1 MSSTSSEGEK
11 QKPKMLGFLILLVMA
26 GGFAV
31 YALFFGGEDGHA
43 PMTSHIDDWIGWAR
57 VDVTDAGI
65 LAVAVVVALIA
76 LIGMVVALAG
86 GGQPAKKKRRESTRY
101 DDPFDDRKL
110 VLAETVAPAAAVE
123 TETFTKE
130 KSEPRGGSLKFEAP
144 TETAVPVISAPAA
157 PLHEITSLEPAVF
170 HDNASDSFLSQVP
183 VTPEPH
189 TETVGAVFE
198 PEAALSDTH
207 GLQVKTG
214 ADIVPIRPD
223 ISNPALTAQAQAQ
236 TNLANLAVPAHDPVE
251 AALLAET
258 PAVVQ
263 TAPQSDM
270 TAVISS
276 AMSFIDAVEPVAPVA
291 AAAAPAPTPVVEA
304 VAAPAVVEPAAPQ
317 PVAPQPVAPQPAAV
331 DDQAE
336 IRQAVQTALSV
347 WPDSTRA
354 IAAGEV
360 GGRIAHLYY
369 SRAPEDSQAFHLIA
383 QGDLNAGANAL
394 QKHAETLA
402 SQGANAEAAEQ
413 WRIFGALHMGRDDS
427 KAMMAYE
434 NVSALDLSDA
444 NIHLYLARRYAMAN
458 DTAKQPAVLGRALAV
473 ISDPATRTE
482 LLSPYADL
490 KLKAEDYKTAGDAF
504 EELGRL
510 QEQSAAT
517 QPGNVQAKSASAI
530 AFARAAQ
537 ARELGQD
544 FGNAG
549 PLYKKAAQTFADLSA
564 QVPGHAGLKAMADNA
579 ARDAQRFSVA

>member
-1 MSSTSSEGEK
+1 M
-11 QKPKMLGFLILLVMA
+11 
-26 GGFAV
+26 
-31 YALFFGGEDGHA
+31 
-43 PMTSHIDDWIGWAR
+43 
-57 VDVTDAGI
+57 
-65 LAVAVVVALIA
+65 
-76 LIGMVVALAG
+76 
-86 GGQPAKKKRRESTRY
+86 
-101 DDPFDDRKL
+101 
-110 VLAETVAPAAAVE
+110 
-123 TETFTKE
+123 
-130 KSEPRGGSLKFEAP
+130 
-144 TETAVPVISAPAA
+144 
-157 PLHEITSLEPAVF
+157 
-170 HDNASDSFLSQVP
+170 
-183 VTPEPH
+183 
-189 TETVGAVFE
+189 
-198 PEAALSDTH
+198 
-207 GLQVKTG
+207 
-214 ADIVPIRPD
+214 
-223 ISNPALTAQAQAQ
+223 
-236 TNLANLAVPAHDPVE
+236 
-251 AALLAET
+251 
-258 PAVVQ
+258 
-263 TAPQSDM
+263 
-270 TAVISS
+270 
-276 AMSFIDAVEPVAPVA
+276 
-291 AAAAPAPTPVVEA
+291 
-304 VAAPAVVEPAAPQ
+304 
-317 PVAPQPVAPQPAAV
+317 

-383 QGDLNAGANAL
+383 QGDLNAAATAL
-394 QKHAETLA
+394 QKRAEALA

-490 KLKAEDYKTAGDAF
+490 KLKAQDYKTAGDAF

-510 QEQSAAT
+510 QEQNAAA
-517 QPGNVQAKSASAI
+517 QPANVQTKSASAI

>member
-1 MSSTSSEGEK
+1 MSSTSGEGEK
-11 QKPKMLGFLILLVMA
+11 QKPKMLGFLILLLLA

-43 PMTSHIDDWIGWAR
+43 PMTGQIDDWIGWAR

-76 LIGMVVALAG
+76 LIGMAVALVG
-86 GGQPAKKKRRESTRY
+86 GGKPAADKRRESSRY
-101 DDPFDDRKL
+101 DDPFDSRNL
-110 VLAETVAPAAAVE
+110 SLTETAAPAAAAE
-123 TETFTKE
+123 AQTFTKD
-130 KSEPRGGSLKFEAP
+130 KSEARGGSLKFEAP
-144 TETAVPVISAPAA
+144 TDTAVPVISEPAA

-183 VTPEPH
+183 ITPEPH
-189 TETVGAVFE
+189 TEAVNAVFE

-207 GLQVKTG
+207 GLQVRTG
-214 ADIVPIRPD
+214 ADVIPIRPD
-223 ISNPALTAQAQAQ
+223 ISNPALAAQ
-236 TNLANLAVPAHDPVE
+236 TNSANLAPAAHDPVE

-270 TAVISS
+270 NAVISS
-276 AMSFIDAVEPVAPVA
+276 AMSFIGAAEPEAPIV
-291 AAAAPAPTPVVEA
+291 AAAPAPVVEA
-304 VAAPAVVEPAAPQ
+304 VAAPAAVEPAAP
-317 PVAPQPVAPQPAAV
+317 APQPAV

-383 QGDLNAGANAL
+383 QGDLSAGAGAL
-394 QKHAETLA
+394 QKRAETLA

-473 ISDPATRTE
+473 ISDPATRVE
-482 LLSPYADL
+482 LLSPYAEL

-504 EELGRL
+504 EELARL
-510 QEQSAAT
+510 QEKSAAT
-517 QPGNVQAKSASAI
+517 QSGNVQAKSASAI

>member
-1 MSSTSSEGEK
+1 MSNTSGEGEK
-11 QKPKMLGFLILLVMA
+11 QKPKMLGFLILLVLA

-43 PMTSHIDDWIGWAR
+43 PMTSQIDDWVAWAR

-76 LIGMVVALAG
+76 LIGMVVALVG
-86 GGQPAKKKRRESTRY
+86 GGRPARDKRRESTRY
-101 DDPFDDRKL
+101 DDPFDSRNLGL
-110 VLAETVAPAAAVE
+110 VETAAPAAAAE
-123 TETFTKE
+123 TQTFMKD
-130 KSEPRGGSLKFEAP
+130 KSEARGGSLKFEAP
-144 TETAVPVISAPAA
+144 TDTAVPVISEPAA
-157 PLHEITSLEPAVF
+157 PLHDITSLEPAVF

-183 VTPEPH
+183 ITPEPH
-189 TETVGAVFE
+189 TEAVNAAFE

-207 GLQVKTG
+207 GLQVRSG
-214 ADIVPIRPD
+214 ADVIPIRPD
-223 ISNPALTAQAQAQ
+223 ISNPALTAQ
-236 TNLANLAVPAHDPVE
+236 TNAANFAPAAHDPVE

-270 TAVISS
+270 NAVISS
-276 AMSFIDAVEPVAPVA
+276 AMSFIGAAEPDAPVA
-291 AAAAPAPTPVVEA
+291 AATSAPI
-304 VAAPAVVEPAAPQ
+304 VAAPAVAEPAAPQ
-317 PVAPQPVAPQPAAV
+317 PVAPQPAAPQPVAV

-369 SRAPEDSQAFHLIA
+369 SRAPEDSQAFHLIS
-383 QGDLNAGANAL
+383 QGDLSAGASAL
-394 QKHAETLA
+394 QRRAETLA

-458 DTAKQPAVLGRALAV
+458 DTVKQPAVLGRALAV
-473 ISDPATRTE
+473 ISDPATRIE
-482 LLSPYADL
+482 LLSPYAEL

-504 EELGRL
+504 EELARL
-510 QEQSAAT
+510 QEKSAAT
-517 QPGNVQAKSASAI
+517 QPGNVQAKSAAAI

-544 FGNAG
+544 FSNAG

-579 ARDAQRFSVA
+579 ARDAQRFSMA

>member
-1 MSSTSSEGEK
+1 MSSTSGEGEK
-11 QKPKMLGFLILLVMA
+11 QKPKMLGFLILLLLA

-43 PMTSHIDDWIGWAR
+43 PMTSQIDDWVGWAR

-76 LIGMVVALAG
+76 LIGMAVALLG
-86 GGQPAKKKRRESTRY
+86 GGKSAADKRRESTRY
-101 DDPFDDRKL
+101 DDPFDNRNL
-110 VLAETVAPAAAVE
+110 GLTETAAPAAAADAQ
-123 TETFTKE
+123 TFTKDT
-130 KSEPRGGSLKFEAP
+130 SASRVGSLKFESP
-144 TETAVPVISAPAA
+144 THTAVPVISEPAA
-157 PLHEITSLEPAVF
+157 PLHDITSLEPAVF

-183 VTPEPH
+183 ITPEPH
-189 TETVGAVFE
+189 TEAVNAVFE

-207 GLQVKTG
+207 GLHVRTG
-214 ADIVPIRPD
+214 ADVVPIRPD
-223 ISNPALTAQAQAQ
+223 ISNPALTAQANVAS
-236 TNLANLAVPAHDPVE
+236 LATPAAHDPVE

-270 TAVISS
+270 NAVISS
-276 AMSFIDAVEPVAPVA
+276 AMSFIGAAEPEAP
-291 AAAAPAPTPVVEA
+291 AAAPATTPAPAPVVAA
-304 VAAPAVVEPAAPQ
+304 VAAPAAVQAAP
-317 PVAPQPVAPQPAAV
+317 APV

-383 QGDLNAGANAL
+383 QGDLSAGAGAL
-394 QKHAETLA
+394 QRRAETLA

-458 DTAKQPAVLGRALAV
+458 DTNKQPAVLGRALAV
-473 ISDPATRTE
+473 ISDPATRVE
-482 LLSPYADL
+482 LLSPYAEL

-504 EELGRL
+504 EELARL
-510 QEQSAAT
+510 QEKSAAS

>member
-1 MSSTSSEGEK
+1 MSSTSGEGEK
-11 QKPKMLGFLILLVMA
+11 QKPKMLGFLILLVLA

-43 PMTSHIDDWIGWAR
+43 PMTSQIDDWVGWAR

-76 LIGMVVALAG
+76 LIGMAVALVG
-86 GGQPAKKKRRESTRY
+86 GGKPATNKRSESTRY
-101 DDPFDDRKL
+101 DDPFDSRNL
-110 VLAETVAPAAAVE
+110 TLTETAAPAAAAE
-123 TETFTKE
+123 AQTFTKTE
-130 KSEPRGGSLKFEAP
+130 ARGGSLKFEAP
-144 TETAVPVISAPAA
+144 TETAVPVISEPAA
-157 PLHEITSLEPAVF
+157 PLHDITSLEPAVF

-183 VTPEPH
+183 ITPEPH
-189 TETVGAVFE
+189 TETVNAVFE

-207 GLQVKTG
+207 GLQVRTG
-214 ADIVPIRPD
+214 ADVIPIRPD
-223 ISNPALTAQAQAQ
+223 ISNPALAAQTQ
-236 TNLANLAVPAHDPVE
+236 TNLANLANLATPAHDPVE

-258 PAVVQ
+258 PPVVQ

-270 TAVISS
+270 NAVISS
-276 AMSFIDAVEPVAPVA
+276 AMSFIGAAEPE
-291 AAAAPAPTPVVEA
+291 APALAATPVVEA
-304 VAAPAVVEPAAPQ
+304 VAAPATSAPAQPQ
-317 PVAPQPVAPQPAAV
+317 PVAPQPVAI

-383 QGDLNAGANAL
+383 QGDLSAGAGAL
-394 QKHAETLA
+394 QKRAETLA

-473 ISDPATRTE
+473 ISDPATRVE

-504 EELGRL
+504 EELARL
-510 QEQSAAT
+510 QEQSATT
-517 QPGNVQAKSASAI
+517 QPGNVQAKSASAL

-544 FGNAG
+544 FSNAG

-564 QVPGHAGLKAMADNA
+564 QVPSHAGLKAMADNA
-579 ARDAQRFSVA
+579 ARDAQRFNVA

>member
-1 MSSTSSEGEK
+1 MSSTSGEGEK
-11 QKPKMLGFLILLVMA
+11 QKPKMLGFLILLLLA

-43 PMTSHIDDWIGWAR
+43 PMTSQIDDWLGWAR

-76 LIGMVVALAG
+76 LIGMAVALLG
-86 GGQPAKKKRRESTRY
+86 GGKSVSDKRRESTRY
-101 DDPFDDRKL
+101 DDPFDNRNL
-110 VLAETVAPAAAVE
+110 SLAETAAPAAAADAQ
-123 TETFTKE
+123 TFPKDT
-130 KSEPRGGSLKFEAP
+130 SASRVGSLKFESP
-144 TETAVPVISAPAA
+144 TQTAVPVISEPAA
-157 PLHEITSLEPAVF
+157 PFHEITSLEPAVF

-183 VTPEPH
+183 ITPEPH
-189 TETVGAVFE
+189 TEAVNAVFE

-207 GLQVKTG
+207 GLHVRTG
-214 ADIVPIRPD
+214 ADVVPIRPD
-223 ISNPALTAQAQAQ
+223 ISNPALAVQTQ
-236 TNLANLAVPAHDPVE
+236 TNLAQANLANPATPAARDPVE

-270 TAVISS
+270 NAVISS
-276 AMSFIDAVEPVAPVA
+276 AMSFIGAAEPEAP
-291 AAAAPAPTPVVEA
+291 AAAPVPAPAAAPVVEA
-304 VAAPAVVEPAAPQ
+304 VAAPAAVEPA
-317 PVAPQPVAPQPAAV
+317 PVPV

-383 QGDLNAGANAL
+383 QGDLSAGAGAL
-394 QKHAETLA
+394 QRRAESLA

-473 ISDPATRTE
+473 ISDPATRVE
-482 LLSPYADL
+482 LLSPYAEL

-504 EELGRL
+504 EELARL
-510 QEQSAAT
+510 QEKSAVT